1 MFVLGRV
8 RALSVAAVVAALA
21 GVALVAVGQQSPQM
35 PAGGEVTLS
44 RQSAMELL
52 SQLETLQTEVRQLRN
67 RVELQSNELERLR
80 ARQRDLL
87 EDMDRR
93 LSALERGAVRTATAP
108 MQRTAPAAAPAQTP
122 TPPQPQPSPPSTAM
136 VPAPATAPTA
146 TASAPPL
153 VRTIASAQEQ
163 REYDAAFNLLKQ
175 GLYAR
180 ASQTFAVFIQK
191 YPTSP
196 LAGNAQYW
204 TAEANYVVRNFGP
217 ALDGFHKVI
226 NNYAQSAKVA
236 DASLKIG
243 YSYYE
248 LRNWDKARAAL
259 TTVVERFPNTTVARL
274 AQIRLDKMK
283 EEGH

>member
-1 MFVLGRV
+1 VG
-8 RALSVAAVVAALA
+8 VAAVVATLA
-21 GVALVAVGQQSPQM
+21 GVPLVAVGQQSPQM
-35 PAGGEVTLS
+35 PAAGEVTLS

-52 SQLETLQTEVRQLRN
+52 SQLDALQTEVRQLRN
-67 RVELQSNELERLR
+67 QVELQGSELERLTT
-80 ARQRDLL
+80 RQRNLL
-87 EDMDRR
+87 EDMDQR

-108 MQRTAPAAAPAQTP
+108 MQRTPPPAAPAHTP
-122 TPPQPQPSPPSTAM
+122 TPSQPQPPPSTAM

-153 VRTIASAQEQ
+153 VRTTASAQEQ

-180 ASQTFAVFIQK
+180 ASQAFAVFTQK

-226 NNYAQSAKVA
+226 NNYPQSAKVA

-248 LRNWDKARAAL
+248 LRNWDKARVAL
-259 TTVVERFPNTTVARL
+259 TGVVDRFPNTTVARL

>member
-1 MFVLGRV
+1 LHIDRMFVLGRV

-67 RVELQSNELERLR
+67 RVELQGNELERLR

-108 MQRTAPAAAPAQTP
+108 MQ
-122 TPPQPQPSPPSTAM
+122 
-136 VPAPATAPTA
+136 TAPTA

-180 ASQTFAVFIQK
+180 ASQTFAAFIQK

-226 NNYAQSAKVA
+226 NNYSQSAKVA
-236 DASLKIG
+236 DAAERQGRRCIVEDRLQ
-243 YSYYE
+243 
-248 LRNWDKARAAL
+248 LLRAAQL
-259 TTVVERFPNTTVARL
+259 GQGVRGANRCGRSL
-274 AQIRLDKMK
+274 SQHDR
-283 EEGH
+283 G